1 MQRSESH
8 TEDAGDAPEVNRKV
22 FLEQQKKIPSYAY
35 ERWSDGRAP
44 GLPDLLDVG

>member
-8 TEDAGDAPEVNRKV
+8 AKDAGDAPEVNRKV
-22 FLEQQKKIPSYAY
+22 FLEQHKIPSYAY

-44 GLPDLLDVG
+44 GLPDFLDVG